1 MRTHLL
7 GGVLLALALVALSA
21 GPAAASSKDQAGT
34 GTVTGIVTDKF
45 SGAPVPG
52 VIVTVGYN
60 SVKLATI
67 TGPDGRYTV
76 PNVPAGQSADVF
88 GFHGDGY
95 RYHNSIYDGLHIV
108 LQPGQTYPFNF
119 TVYQL
124 NDPAGEPSVSDAA
137 ISPQSTAPGQSVT
150 FSLRASGGKGGLSDE
165 VIAASPTL
173 GRMVLLAPSGGD
185 QFQGT
190 FSVPG
195 GTAPGDYAFAFVAAS
210 NDCYDNHTFPMLTL
224 HVTAGATA
232 PVVPAP
238 ATPRFFSQTGF
249 RIDNDA
255 FWQYFNQRGGVATFG
270 YPTSRTVQFE
280 GFTTQFFQRQVMQR
294 APDGSVRLL
303 NLLDPG
309 LLPYTTF
316 NFSTFP
322 AYDAAR
328 VAALPAAGSPGYSQA
343 VQQYVAANAPDT
355 WQGLPVTFAGTF
367 QRTVTAAQAFPNLAP
382 TDPRVASLLPLVE
395 LEIWGVPTSAPAYDP
410 NNHGFV
416 YLRWQRG
423 VMQYDAGCRCTQ
435 GVLLADYLKAI
446 LMGKN
451 LPADLAAEAAQSPLL
466 HQYNSSQPQGL
477 NRPPDLP
484 GTDLTNA
491 FEPQSP
497 S

>member
-1 MRTHLL
+1 
-7 GGVLLALALVALSA
+7 LLALALVALSA
-21 GPAAASSKDQAGT
+21 APAAASPKDQAAAGT
-34 GTVTGIVTDKF
+34 ITGIVTDKF

-52 VIVTVGYN
+52 VIVTVGYTG
-60 SVKLATI
+60 VKLATI

-76 PNVPAGQSADVF
+76 SNVPAGQPADVF
-88 GFHGDGY
+88 GFHGGGY
-95 RYHNSIYDGLHIV
+95 RYHNSIYDDGLHIV
-108 LQPGQTYPFNF
+108 LQPGQTYTFNF

-137 ISPQSTAPGQSVT
+137 ISPQTAAPGQTVT

-165 VIAASPTL
+165 VIAASPGL
-173 GRMVLLAPSGGD
+173 GRMVLLAPAGGD
-185 QFQGT
+185 KFQGS
-190 FSVPG
+190 FAVPP
-195 GTAPGDYAFAFVAAS
+195 GTAAGDYTFAFFAAS
-210 NDCYDNHTFPMLTL
+210 NECYDNHTFPMLTL
-224 HVTAGATA
+224 HVPAGAPA

-238 ATPRFFSQTGF
+238 APSRFFSQTGF
-249 RIDNDA
+249 RVDNDA

-322 AYDAAR
+322 AYNASQ
-328 VAALPAAGSPGYSQA
+328 VAALPAPGGPGYAQA
-343 VQQYVAANAPDT
+343 IQAYVTANAPDA
-355 WQGLPVTFAGTF
+355 WQGQPVNFAGTF
-367 QRTVTAAQAFPNLAP
+367 QHTVSAAQAFLNLAP
-382 TDPRVASLLPLVE
+382 ADPRVASLLPLVE
-395 LEIWGVPTSAPAYDP
+395 LEIWGVPTGGPAYDP

-423 VMQYDAGCRCTQ
+423 VMQYDAGCHCTQ

-466 HQYNSSQPQGL
+466 HQYNSSQPLGL
-477 NRPPDLP
+477 NRPSELP